1 MQNFVANTMKNL
13 SNVRYNLYMKNKFYQ
28 TIAEGIYIFHSLF
41 ILKEFSSAKTNH
53 SKELKN
59 IRLIG

>member
-1 MQNFVANTMKNL
+1 MKNL
-13 SNVRYNLYMKNKFYQ
+13 PNVRYNLYMKNKFYQ

-53 SKELKN
+53 TKELKN